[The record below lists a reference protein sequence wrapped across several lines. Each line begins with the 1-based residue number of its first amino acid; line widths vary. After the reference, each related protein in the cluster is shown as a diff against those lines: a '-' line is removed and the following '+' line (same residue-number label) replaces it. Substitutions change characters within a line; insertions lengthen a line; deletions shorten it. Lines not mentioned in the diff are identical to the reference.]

1 MQSRGGVPSGGGH
14 APRWRLD
21 LMVVVQAGSRRGGAR
36 GLRVP
41 NIAYQSSLQLHCFAI
56 LGGVVRVA

>member
-1 MQSRGGVPSGGGH
+1 
-14 APRWRLD
+14 
-21 LMVVVQAGSRRGGAR
+21 MVVVQAGSRRGGAR

-41 NIAYQSSLQLHCFAI
+41 NIAYQSSLQLLCFAI